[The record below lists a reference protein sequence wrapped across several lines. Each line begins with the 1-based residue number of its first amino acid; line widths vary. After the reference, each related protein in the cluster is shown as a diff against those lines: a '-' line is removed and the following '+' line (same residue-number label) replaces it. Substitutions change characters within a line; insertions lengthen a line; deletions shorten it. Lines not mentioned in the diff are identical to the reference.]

1 MNPFIEKLQTSTRMQ
16 MMSPPYCIAGDLE
29 DSLRGLGLK
38 EGDIDLSSPCDP
50 SVLDSELRDILE
62 GLVVIEAFIKAEIEN
77 HLRWALGKTKIIID
91 KGNKVG
97 CIESVS
103 KDTIW
108 YRTTCDEEYQ
118 CHGNFVIRGFSP
130 CESYIIITDREYKSL
145 IKRDIYGIY
154 RFSGTAISSKSLEY
168 VDWEKALSGKAQYR
182 YDYLISWFSKTYDYD
197 KPIKERHVY
206 YSYFDNFEME
216 GRTIRELINEE
227 YPDCFSS

>member
-1 MNPFIEKLQTSTRMQ
+1 MNRFIEKLQTKTRME
-16 MMSPPYCIAGDLE
+16 MMRPPFCIAGELE

-62 GLVVIEAFIKAEIEN
+62 GLVVIEAFIRAEIEH

-103 KDTIW
+103 KETIW
-108 YRTTCDEEYQ
+108 YRTVCDKESQYY
-118 CHGNFVIRGFSP
+118 GSFAIRGFSP
-130 CESYIIITDREYKSL
+130 CESCTIIGDREYKIL
-145 IKRDIYGIY
+145 IKRDIYAIY
-154 RFSGTAISSKSLEY
+154 RFSGTSESLKHVECGWPKGY
-168 VDWEKALSGKAQYR
+168 YP
-182 YDYLISWFSKTYDYD
+182 YDYLISWFSKTYNYD
-197 KPIKERHVY
+197 KPIKERLVFS
-206 YSYFDNFEME
+206 SYFDDFEME

-227 YPDCFSS
+227 YPGCFSS